1 MGREPTIATLVGCV
15 ILAAAGG
22 VAATVGS
29 LRVGTKYRYR
39 RAQIKAQRRA
49 SR

>member
-1 MGREPTIATLVGCV
+1 MGREPTIATLIGCG
-15 ILAAAGG
+15 IIAAAAG

-39 RAQIKAQRRA
+39 RVRRRA
-49 SR
+49 SH